1 MGLDWVSQNAGRKIA
16 LIVLSVWLTGAYA
29 AGSPQQAAQ
38 GSTSDLELATRIRAY
53 LAPFAESGNLSGVVL
68 VARHGRVLMR
78 ESYGMANYELSIPN
92 SPRTRFHIASVSKAF
107 TAAAILQLQEKGSLS
122 VSDRVSRFVP
132 DFPRG
137 ADITLDNLLTHTSG
151 IPDIN
156 DLPDYDTFSRNPH
169 TLTEIIAKFANLP
182 LEFEPGTKY
191 SYSNSNYNL
200 LAFILE
206 KVTRQAYSE
215 VLHRGILQAAGMTN
229 SGHDGDAAKPI
240 PFAAAGYAPAGV
252 KGYDKAVYVDW
263 SNKTGNGSLFS
274 TVDDLWR
281 FDRAL
286 KAEALLKSS
295 TRRTYFVEGV
305 GNRYGWYI
313 GRRLGH
319 RVMSG
324 KGRSPGFAAE
334 LDRYPDDDLTVIL
347 LSNSYSSVTQDPIA
361 EAIAGIVFGQRA
373 TVPNMRAAV
382 VPQSIL
388 LSYEDHYQFG
398 PDFFA
403 PDEKFRLIAQPS
415 YVLLQLANESQPL
428 VPLSPTE
435 FLERKFFGHIVAEK
449 DDQGKVIGLIVR
461 YGTQDF
467 HARRLDAE
475 PGISQIKK

>member
-1 MGLDWVSQNAGRKIA
+1 MGLDWVRQNSGPKIV
-16 LIVLSVWLTGAYA
+16 LIVLSLCLIGAYA
-29 AGSPQQAAQ
+29 AGSSRQPAQ
-38 GSTSDLELATRIRAY
+38 GSASDFELAARIRAY

-78 ESYGMANYELSIPN
+78 ESYGMANYELSVPN

-107 TAAAILQLQEKGSLS
+107 TAAAILQLQEEGRLS
-122 VSDRVSRFVP
+122 VSDRVSRFIP

-137 ADITLDNLLTHTSG
+137 KDITLDNLLTHTSG

-156 DLPDYDTFSRNPH
+156 DLPDYDTFSQSPH
-169 TLTEIIAKFANLP
+169 KLSEIIAKFANLP
-182 LEFEPGTKY
+182 LEYEPGAKY

-206 KVTRQAYSE
+206 TVTRQPYSE
-215 VLHRGILQAAGMTN
+215 VLRQGILQPAGMTN
-229 SGHDGDAAKPI
+229 SCHDGDAAKPI
-240 PFAAAGYAPAGV
+240 PLAAAGYVPAGV
-252 KGYDKAVYVDW
+252 KGYDKAAYVDW

-274 TVDDLWR
+274 TVDDLFR

-286 KAEALLKSS
+286 KAETLLKSS
-295 TRRTYFVEGV
+295 TSRTYLVEGV

-319 RVMSG
+319 RVLSA

-334 LDRYPDDDLTVIL
+334 LDRYLDDDLTVIL
-347 LSNSYSSVTQDPIA
+347 LSNSYSTVTQDPIA
-361 EAIAGIVFGQRA
+361 EAIAAIVFGQRV
-373 TVPNMRAAV
+373 TVPNVRAAV
-382 VPQSIL
+382 LPQSVL
-388 LSYEDHYQFG
+388 LSYEGHYQFG

-415 YVLLQLANESQPL
+415 YVLLQLENESQPL

-435 FLERKFFGHIVAEK
+435 FLERKFFGHILAEK
-449 DDQGKVIGLIVR
+449 DEQGKVIGLNVR
-461 YGTQDF
+461 YGTHDF
-467 HARRLDAE
+467 HAVRLDAE
-475 PGISQIKK
+475 PASLQ

>member
-1 MGLDWVSQNAGRKIA
+1 MGLDWMSQNSGPKIA
-16 LIVLSVWLTGAYA
+16 LAVLSVCLVGAHA
-29 AGSPQQAAQ
+29 AGSSRQRAP
-38 GSTSDLELATRIRAY
+38 GSASDFEFASRIRAY
-53 LAPFAESGNLSGVVL
+53 LAPCAESGNLSGVVL
-68 VARHGRVLMR
+68 VAHHGRVLMR
-78 ESYGMANYELSIPN
+78 ESYGMANYESSVPN

-137 ADITLDNLLTHTSG
+137 KDITLDNLLTHTSG

-156 DLPDYDTFSRNPH
+156 DLPDYDTFSQNPH
-169 TLTEIIAKFANLP
+169 RLSEIIATFANLP

-206 KVTRQAYSE
+206 RVTRQMYPE
-215 VLHRGILQAAGMTN
+215 ILRRSIFQPAGMTS

-240 PFAAAGYAPAGV
+240 PLAAAGYVPAGV
-252 KGYDKAVYVDW
+252 KGYDKAAYVDW

-274 TVDDLWR
+274 TVDDLFR

-286 KAEALLKSS
+286 KAETLLKSS
-295 TRRTYFVEGV
+295 TCRTYFVEGA

-319 RVMSG
+319 RVMSA

-347 LSNSYSSVTQDPIA
+347 LSNNYSTVIQDPVA
-361 EAIAGIVFGQRA
+361 EAIAAIVFGQRV
-373 TVPNMRAAV
+373 TVPNVRAAV
-382 VPQSIL
+382 LPQSIL
-388 LSYEDHYQFG
+388 LSYEGHYQFG
-398 PDFFA
+398 PDFFDPNA
-403 PDEKFRLIAQPS
+403 KFRLIAQPR
-415 YVLLQLANESQPL
+415 YLLLQLANDSRPL

-435 FLERKFFGHIVAEK
+435 FLERKFFGHIVAEE
-449 DDQGKVIGLIVR
+449 DEQGKVIGLVVR
-461 YGTQDF
+461 YGRQDF
-467 HARRLDAE
+467 HALRLDAE
-475 PGISQIKK
+475 AAILQ